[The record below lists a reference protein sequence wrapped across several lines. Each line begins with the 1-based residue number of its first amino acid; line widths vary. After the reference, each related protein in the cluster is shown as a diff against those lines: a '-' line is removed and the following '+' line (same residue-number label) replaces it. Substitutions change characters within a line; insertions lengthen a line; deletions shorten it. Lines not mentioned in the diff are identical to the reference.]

1 MINTPQYD
9 PTIRV
14 VDFDMELTFYGGVNE
29 IGGNKFL
36 LKHKNTAVFLDFGK
50 SFNRENKYFDFPLLR
65 PFFIQDLKKIQA
77 IPEIKGLYRD
87 SHEDSEVDCIL
98 LTHPHV
104 DHFGY
109 ISLLNSNVLVHLG
122 EGAKT
127 IIDIRSEIYRV
138 GWDRKLDHITFETF
152 RTGDERQMGD
162 FVYTPY
168 SVDHSVPSSY
178 GFIIRAGD
186 KTVLYTGDL
195 RRHGTMKHLTEQ
207 LLRAAKKEN
216 VDVMLCEGTNITQQ
230 TEDVFLKGFEHE
242 FMRRMGK
249 IAPER
254 VERQCKTEA
263 DVEREMKRLVDDLDG
278 LIIVETCPADI
289 DRIRTI
295 WNVSKATGRKLILD
309 SRQAYLTYELD
320 KRDPKVNDLP
330 CAKDSYVYFNRIRD
344 RDAEIEGTEAQ
355 KKWRP
360 KFQQDLMETC
370 DQIRMG
376 FEGREEVRRDASE
389 YIFCTDN
396 ASHKLLELLEDKP
409 FKCNFVL
416 SKSEPFNEEMV
427 ISFDRLLHWLA
438 SYQIKQ
444 YHQIHVSGHCGKTD
458 LVNIVEEVNPDV
470 LIPIHTENPK
480 LLARFVEEEI
490 QEIKIPA
497 FQEKIIV

>member
-1 MINTPQYD
+1 
-9 PTIRV
+9 
-14 VDFDMELTFYGGVNE
+14 MELTFYGGVNE

-36 LKHKNTAVFLDFGK
+36 LEHRNTAVFLDFGK

-65 PFFIQDLKKIQA
+65 PFFIQDLKKIQV
-77 IPEIKGLYRD
+77 IPEIKSLYRD
-87 SHEDSEVDCIL
+87 SHEESEVDCIL

-109 ISLLNSNVLVHLG
+109 ISLLNSSVLVHLG

-138 GWDRKLDHITFETF
+138 GWDRKLDHLTFDTF
-152 RTGDERQMGD
+152 KTGDERQVKD

-178 GFIIRAGD
+178 GFIIQASD
-186 KTVLYTGDL
+186 KTLLYTGDL
-195 RRHGTMKHLTEQ
+195 RRHGTMKHLTAQ
-207 LLRAAKKEN
+207 FLQAAKKEI
-216 VDVMLCEGTNITQQ
+216 VDVMLCEGTNVAPQN
-230 TEDVFLKGFEHE
+230 EDVFLRGFEHE

-249 IAPER
+249 VAPER
-254 VERQCKTEA
+254 VERQCKTED
-263 DVEREMKRLVDDLDG
+263 DVEKEMKRLVDDLDG

-295 WNVSKATGRKLILD
+295 WKVSKATGRKLILD

-320 KRDPKVNDLP
+320 RRDPKVKDLP
-330 CAKDSYVYFNRIRD
+330 CTKDSFVYFNRIRD
-344 RDAEIEGTEAQ
+344 RDAEMEGTEAK

-360 KFQQDLMETC
+360 KFQQDLIESC
-370 DQIRMG
+370 DQICIG
-376 FEGREEVRRDASE
+376 FEGREEVKKNAGE

-396 ASHKLLELLEDKP
+396 ASHKLLELREDKP
-409 FKCNFVL
+409 FKCHFIL

-438 SYQIKQ
+438 SYRIKQ
-444 YHQIHVSGHCGKTD
+444 YHQIHVSGHCDKKD
-458 LVNIVEEVNPDV
+458 LVNIIKEVNPDV
-470 LIPIHTENPK
+470 LIPIHTEHPK
-480 LLARFVEEEI
+480 LLARLVKEEI
-490 QEIKIPA
+490 REIKIPI
-497 FQEKIIV
+497 FQGKIII